1 MVSVHRFI
9 EVFEV
14 APDNTVLQKGLPST
28 TAVPKKSRITRKDQM
43 VSSCIIAAKA
53 SKKAACESMKK
64 QYWKI
69 HDVQVFGESC

>member
-1 MVSVHRFI
+1 MVSARHFI
-9 EVFEV
+9 EVCEV
-14 APDNTVLQKGLPST
+14 GTEFMVLAEDLAST
-28 TAVPKKSRITRKDQM
+28 TAVPKKSRITKKVQM

-53 SKKAACESMKK
+53 SKKAACESMRK